1 MHLPDDQG
9 ELFEILEDDKCL
21 PEEQV
26 QAIAKQL
33 VHPLQL
39 QVLLIV
45 FLLVLNWSVI
55 LNHNGKGNYNTTP
68 SINEKEP
75 SSNGGSDHIAA
86 QMFTFCE
93 LAAATRNGQNVSW
106 VREFWTNLFTEP
118 TSYGIVISV
127 YLNLSHFWAVFVLQA
142 NYGFCYF
149 VVAINQLDRN
159 GLQGNREFLVE
170 VLMLSLLH
178 HPNLVNLTGYCAD
191 GDQRL
196 LVYKYMSLGSLEDH
210 LHDITPGKKR
220 LDWNTKMKIA
230 ARAVKRLEYLHDKA
244 SPPVIYIDL
253 KCSNILLDQGYHPK
267 LSNFGLT
274 KLGPD
279 GDNTHVSTRY
289 YGYCVPEYAMTGQLT
304 LKSDVYSF
312 GIVFL
317 EIITGRKAIDNS
329 RATREQN
336 LVAW

>member
-1 MHLPDDQG
+1 MKFIMKHGKSDKDIHNLRQEIEG

-45 FLLVLNWSVI
+45 FLLVLLD
-55 LNHNGKGNYNTTP
+55 LNRTGNYNTTP

-106 VREFWTNLFTEP
+106 
-118 TSYGIVISV
+118 
-127 YLNLSHFWAVFVLQA
+127 
-142 NYGFCYF
+142 

-279 GDNTHVSTRY
+279 GDNTHVSTRA
-289 YGYCVPEYAMTGQLT
+289 GKQLT
-304 LKSDVYSF
+304 IQELQ
-312 GIVFL
+312 
-317 EIITGRKAIDNS
+317 ES
-329 RATREQN
+329 RTW
-336 LVAW
+336 LLG